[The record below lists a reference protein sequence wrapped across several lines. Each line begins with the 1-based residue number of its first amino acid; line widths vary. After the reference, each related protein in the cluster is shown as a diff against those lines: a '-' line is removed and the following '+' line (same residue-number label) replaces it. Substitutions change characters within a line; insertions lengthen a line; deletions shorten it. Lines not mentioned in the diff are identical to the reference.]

1 MAARRIAQE
10 RVVVCDGSPPVLR
23 IRGAEGTWGE
33 RVRERGGSA
42 PFRPWVVGRF
52 GVFRK
57 QIADGHG
64 LITGWTEPA
73 RADAS
78 TELSAVAAIL
88 VPEVPAVALGALI
101 DGRRSRCVRWY
112 GQKRSRMSPPPGRLT
127 VSRCAKALAA
137 NRLERGAAQRAGDRL
152 ANVTQRCFR
161 QHGQPPW

>member
-10 RVVVCDGSPPVLR
+10 RVLVWDGSPPVLR

-101 DGRRSRCVRWY
+101 DGRGSRCVRWY
-112 GQKRSRMSPPPGRLT
+112 GRERRRMSPPPGRLT
-127 VSRCAKALAA
+127 VSWRAKALTAYW
-137 NRLERGAAQRAGDRL
+137 LEGSATQRTGDRL
-152 ANVTQRCFR
+152 AIVT
-161 QHGQPPW
+161 

>member
-1 MAARRIAQE
+1 MW
-10 RVVVCDGSPPVLR
+10 DGSPPVLR

-88 VPEVPAVALGALI
+88 VPEVSAVTLGALI

-112 GQKRSRMSPPPGRLT
+112 GRERRRMSPPPGRLT
-127 VSRCAKALAA
+127 VSWRAKALTAYW
-137 NRLERGAAQRAGDRL
+137 LEGSATQRTGDRL
-152 ANVTQRCFR
+152 AIVTQRCFR
-161 QHGQPPW
+161 QHGQPPD